1 MQHRY
6 PWYTFVLYPWY
17 TLLSF
22 DNLHF
27 HIYLP
32 QVCPIRLLRF
42 FTLKLLLL
50 TISFTFKINT
60 SRQACSVGH
69 DIELHNCKPPV
80 YEHLKALH
88 FEQNDIL
95 YIKVFTIKLIRT
107 YHTYLCNNW
116 SVSRYV
122 QCTVMVVQSQ
132 PLSSFFT
139 IACRYFNISA
149 TVTVNQ
155 YGRRFWKHGFSVNIR
170 QRRYFFLRSSLW
182 THNYLRNWSLSFK
195 TRYYFNN

>member
-1 MQHRY
+1 MLLQSQCNTDIPDILSFY
-6 PWYTFVLYPWY
+6 IPDILYF
-17 TLLSF
+17 LF

-27 HIYLP
+27 HIYILTPGLP
-32 QVCPIRLLRF
+32 YSIIKVF
-42 FTLKLLLL
+42 YLKFAVAYNFLH
-50 TISFTFKINT
+50 IQNQYK
-60 SRQACSVGH
+60 QACSVGH

-155 YGRRFWKHGFSVNIR
+155 YGRRF
-170 QRRYFFLRSSLW
+170 
-182 THNYLRNWSLSFK
+182 
-195 TRYYFNN
+195 